1 MRSRYARV
9 ELRSRCGLSFAR
21 RSTRARITTKS
32 SRHSSGSTADSS
44 FWARR
49 STKASTASPGCF
61 HTPSPVRECC
71 SLVLSPRAGPAAR
84 LRRPI
89 HSRPSIPT
97 SKSVSTMSS
106 GTSTETRLK
115 PDTTTVQ
122 PKPDPGLQPWQ
133 FFVLAALGCATAVT
147 FIARGQGV
155 IPVVLL
161 GVLMASTALVGI
173 AALRTV
179 RPLVSPEDDRTSMIG
194 HRTRAALERE
204 KMLALRSIKELEFDR
219 AMGKLSDADFQEM
232 SGRLRARA
240 ARLMRQ
246 LDAGAGYREQIERDL
261 AKRLGQTPGP
271 NDPAYTLSEQTPA
284 YTTSVRRAGP

>member
-1 MRSRYARV
+1 
-9 ELRSRCGLSFAR
+9 
-21 RSTRARITTKS
+21 
-32 SRHSSGSTADSS
+32 
-44 FWARR
+44 
-49 STKASTASPGCF
+49 
-61 HTPSPVRECC
+61 
-71 SLVLSPRAGPAAR
+71 
-84 LRRPI
+84 
-89 HSRPSIPT
+89 
-97 SKSVSTMSS
+97 MSS
-106 GTSTETRLK
+106 GTSTETRLQ

-219 AMGKLSDADFQEM
+219 AMGKLSDADWQDM

-240 ARLMRQ
+240 GRLMRQ
-246 LDAGAGYREQIERDL
+246 LDAGTGYREQIERDL
-261 AKRLGQTPGP
+261 AKRLRQADARKA
-271 NDPAYTLSEQTPA
+271 DPADVHGADL
-284 YTTSVRRAGP
+284 RRADPVGPPNLPTCTKCATANDLDARFCKACGNKL